1 MCGGV
6 SDGVHVHVFVQ
17 VHMLQATHNALIP
30 PPLITPHPS
39 SFTMEYL
46 NYFNGLLT
54 ANYLNVHLII
64 AQHCKVYLNNS
75 SQDPIVYWSVWP
87 KTTHTK

>member
-6 SDGVHVHVFVQ
+6 SDGVHVHVFVK

-30 PPLITPHPS
+30 LPLITPHPS

-46 NYFNGLLT
+46 KLGKSCWNPTLPKQTLM
-54 ANYLNVHLII
+54 
-64 AQHCKVYLNNS
+64 VY
-75 SQDPIVYWSVWP
+75 
-87 KTTHTK
+87 